1 MRSLAIL
8 VLALACGAAQ
18 ALEIRRYETR
28 IDVDRDGAAL
38 ATASVDLA
46 GAVAGRFRLP
56 VGFAKLADFR
66 PGEAPPGVSLAAKG
80 NADGAWVE
88 VELPDGVPSETTL
101 GFSFRA
107 NGVLFVPKPE
117 AGQKATLPK
126 GSRLLRHRFVNTQEA
141 PIGRYAATVLFP
153 PEVIA
158 HRVNEQLPRPGRKEF
173 APRVELD
180 RFDGRQGARLQLA
193 NLRQGD
199 RTSMELEIVDE
210 RRSAVWLLLLVPL
223 AAGYLFFFRD
233 LVRPPRPS

>member
-1 MRSLAIL
+1 MRA
-8 VLALACGAAQ
+8 ALLFGLCVACACAQ
-18 ALEIRRYETR
+18 AVEIRRYETR

-38 ATASVDLA
+38 ATATVELA
-46 GAVAGRFRLP
+46 GAAAGRFRLP

-66 PGEAPPGVSLAAKG
+66 PGEAPPGAALAARS

-88 VELPDGVPSETTL
+88 VELPEGVASETTL

-107 NGVLFVPKPE
+107 NGVVFVPKPE
-117 AGQKATLPK
+117 TGQKATLPK

-158 HRVNEQLPRPGRKEF
+158 HRITEQAPKPGRKEF
-173 APRVELD
+173 VPRVELD

-193 NLRQGD
+193 NVRQGD
-199 RTSMELEIVDE
+199 RASMELEIVDE
-210 RRSAVWLLLLVPL
+210 RRSPVWLLLLLPL
-223 AAGYLFFFRD
+223 AAGYLYFFRD
-233 LVRPPRPS
+233 LVRAPRPS